1 MDIVNVVR
9 IFLGV
14 AVFATVYFL
23 FTWLSERRRLR
34 SLNYIDA
41 RNLQISEEMARE
53 RHRKQG
59 SLARL
64 LQRIGY
70 TGDPAPFFVGVA
82 FLYLLVASLTILL
95 GASSGVALLIA
106 LPTAASVTI
115 GVLGWLERRRQ
126 ARATSQMMQVLR
138 NVITYLEAGNTP
150 QQAFYKTAALVGNP
164 LRDDILSA
172 LATQVGT
179 IGLGKALEPLKT
191 RYNSPATRLL
201 VSALEINDL
210 VGAKLVPTLRQAEE
224 MLRSQLEL
232 SAEATAE
239 ISQAKAE
246 FIGITAVI
254 SFISVSFLAGAG
266 EEAWEAYTSPIGVI
280 ILFAALAN
288 YAFGIWRTFRTFRRA
303 KGGVL

>member
-1 MDIVNVVR
+1 MDSTGITR
-9 IFLGV
+9 LFLGV
-14 AVFATVYFL
+14 AVFATFYFF
-23 FTWLSERRRLR
+23 FTWLAERRRLR
-34 SLNYIDA
+34 SLNYIEA

-53 RHRKQG
+53 RHRNQG
-59 SLARL
+59 YVNEFLR
-64 LQRIGY
+64 RIGY
-70 TGDPAPFFVGVA
+70 AGDPAPFFVGVA
-82 FLYLLVASLTILL
+82 FLYLFLAALSILF
-95 GASSGVALLIA
+95 GASSTIALLVS
-106 LPTAASVTI
+106 LPTAAGTTI
-115 GVLGWLERRRQ
+115 AALGWIERRRQ

-164 LRDDILSA
+164 LRDDILAA

-179 IGLGKALEPLKT
+179 VGLGTALAPLKE

-201 VSALEINDL
+201 VSALEINDI

-232 SAEATAE
+232 SAEANAE

-246 FIGITAVI
+246 FVGITAVI
-254 SFISVSFLAGAG
+254 GFISVSFLAGAG
-266 EEAWEAYTSPIGVI
+266 EEAWSAYTSPIGVVV
-280 ILFAALAN
+280 LGATTAN
-288 YAFGIWRTFRTFRRA
+288 YAFGIWRTLRTFRRA